1 MMPTS
6 IGWTNEVWNPTTGC
20 TKVSAGCKNCY
31 AERIAQRFWR
41 NENYRPFTEVR
52 LHPERLEIPLHWRK
66 PRMIFVDSM
75 SDLFHKDIPDQFI
88 TDVFWIIKQAEQHT
102 FQVLTKRPERMVKYM
117 RNLEFINRARG
128 ETFWPID
135 NVWLGT
141 SCEDQ
146 KAADERILF
155 LLQTLAAVR
164 FVSAEPLL
172 GPIDFKWIKTDT
184 GSHLDG
190 FHTNVFGSLIDNN
203 GPWKIKYPP
212 FGIVDVLK
220 IDWII
225 VGGESGPNHRPMQLE
240 WLESIVEQ
248 CQSAGVPVFVKQDS
262 GLYPGQQGRIPD
274 RLWIHEFPEAK

>member
-1 MMPTS
+1 MPTS

-52 LHPERLEIPLHWRK
+52 LHPERLDIPLHWRK

-75 SDLFHKDIPDQFI
+75 SDLFHEEVPDEFV
-88 TDVFWIIKQAEQHT
+88 DKVFGTMFSATWHT
-102 FQVLTKRPERMVKYM
+102 FQILTKRADRMQRYFTERWNQPPDLLLPQVDK
-117 RNLEFINRARG
+117 
-128 ETFWPID
+128 THP
-135 NVWLGT
+135 NVWLGA

-146 KAADERILF
+146 KAADERLPL
-155 LLQTLAAVR
+155 LLQTPAAVR

-172 GPIDFKWIKTDT
+172 GMISFQGWDGTLQRNYLDPDFA
-184 GSHLDG
+184 GSRSKRGPLDW
-190 FHTNVFGSLIDNN
+190 LIC
-203 GPWKIKYPP
+203 
-212 FGIVDVLK
+212 
-220 IDWII
+220 
-225 VGGESGPNHRPMQLE
+225 GGESGPNHRPMQLE

-248 CQSAGVPVFVKQDS
+248 CQSAGVPVYVKQDS